1 MRPRIHWLTLLL
13 FIVLTSSH
21 FIGQDTA
28 SLTGTV
34 TDPANAVVTNAR
46 VTVTNLGN
54 GVYRMTGTNSAGEYL
69 VSGLPPAHYDIAIA
83 ASGFAKHEVKDL
95 VLGVAQKARLDAKL
109 QIASALFQV
118 TVAGQDVAQIENQS
132 SELGGTITGREIAQ
146 LQLNGRDFSQLIT
159 LVPGVSNQ
167 SLEDHGIGFPAFS
180 VNGGR
185 TEYNNWELDGGD
197 MLDNGSNATL
207 NVTPSIDTIAEV
219 RVLTSNYGA
228 QYGRNGSAT
237 IEVETKSGT
246 STFHGDIFEF
256 VRNDV
261 FNARNYLDPPGAPP
275 AYKKHNF
282 GYTLGGPI
290 LIPGVYNRKRDRSFF
305 FWSQEWRRELIP
317 ADSPFNTQVPS
328 PAERTGDF
336 SDLCPNA
343 LTGSDA
349 DCPVD
354 PTSGVPFINNQV
366 PVAANA
372 NFLVNLIP
380 LPNGGQPGAETYIA
394 GASVTTRRREDSI
407 RFDQN
412 LSAKLRAT
420 FRFTHDSSEQAL
432 PSSFGG
438 GGSFPTVGTT
448 IRAPGLSLLARLT
461 ANTSKST
468 VNEFVFSYT
477 TDHFSGANRGNWRR
491 PQEMTIGALFQ
502 NGFGGK
508 PPGFGVG
515 GSSAYNGGFGLD
527 VGGAPWANSN
537 PTYTFRDN
545 LSKIIFRHNI
555 QMGAYFVA
563 AQKNEPN
570 FATLQGFLAFD
581 AGSPNSTGNPFA
593 DLLAGR
599 IAAFFQTS
607 RQVKYYNRYKILE
620 PYLQDDWHV
629 NSHLTLNLGARLS
642 LFGTYR
648 ERYQQAYNFD
658 ANAYDASAAPTIDP
672 GLGSLVFPPG
682 GDINK
687 MTGMVQC
694 GVRGLPAGCMKG
706 HLFNLAPRI
715 GFAYDPTGKGDI
727 AIRGGYGM
735 FFEHTN
741 GNEANTESL
750 EGSPPLVLSGTQL
763 NINGYE
769 NIGMANNPQGDP
781 LFFPLSVPSIPTR
794 AVWPYVQ
801 QWHLDLERDI
811 LHKAVLTIA
820 YVGTQGTHLT
830 RQRDLNQI
838 HAIAPSLNPYK
849 PGEPIGGIDGQHD
862 DCGTFKTP
870 SGVPVTGAAAINLG
884 VACRGDPS
892 PFRPFVGFAA
902 INRLETAASSTYH
915 ALQLSLRRR
924 VGALQFSV
932 AYTYSHGIDNAS
944 ARWDFNFVDSYNFS
958 SNRASGNYDQRHIL
972 NTGYI
977 YDLPFYKGT
986 NFTNKLLGNWQVSGI
1001 TTFQTGTPFSVVNA
1015 AAFGDNAGVAN
1026 GFGTG
1031 TYADV
1036 VSDPRKPPPIQQ
1048 VDGIPGPLLFNPG
1061 AFVAPQ
1067 GLTFGNS
1074 GRNFLRN
1081 PRRTNFDMA
1090 LFKHFVISEVKGFE
1104 FRAEAF
1110 NVFNHTQWA
1119 GINNAMTCY
1128 GGPTNSA
1135 SDANCLASSNFLHP
1149 VSAHRA
1155 RVLQLG
1161 LKFIF

>member
-1 MRPRIHWLTLLL
+1 
-13 FIVLTSSH
+13 
-21 FIGQDTA
+21 
-28 SLTGTV
+28 
-34 TDPANAVVTNAR
+34 
-46 VTVTNLGN
+46 
-54 GVYRMTGTNSAGEYL
+54 
-69 VSGLPPAHYDIAIA
+69 
-83 ASGFAKHEVKDL
+83 
-95 VLGVAQKARLDAKL
+95 
-109 QIASALFQV
+109 
-118 TVAGQDVAQIENQS
+118 
-132 SELGGTITGREIAQ
+132 
-146 LQLNGRDFSQLIT
+146 
-159 LVPGVSNQ
+159 
-167 SLEDHGIGFPAFS
+167 
-180 VNGGR
+180 
-185 TEYNNWELDGGD
+185 

-290 LIPGVYNRKRDRSFF
+290 FIPGVYNRKRDKSFF

-354 PTSGVPFINNQV
+354 PTTGVPFINNQV

-407 RFDQN
+407 RLDQN
-412 LSAKLRAT
+412 LTSKLRAT
-420 FRFTHDSSEQAL
+420 FRFTHDSSEQVL
-432 PSSFGG
+432 PFPFFG
-438 GGSFPTVGTT
+438 GGSFPTVGTK
-448 IRAPGLSLLARLT
+448 IRVPGLSLVARLM

-477 TDHFSGANRGNWRR
+477 TDHFSGANLGNWHR
-491 PQEMTIGALFQ
+491 PAGMTIGALFQ

-527 VGGAPWANSN
+527 LGGAPWENSN

-545 LSKIIFRHNI
+545 LSKIISRHNL

-570 FATLQGFLAFD
+570 FAPLQGFLAFD

-593 DLLAGR
+593 DLLTGR

-620 PYLQDDWHV
+620 PYFQDDWHV

-658 ANAYDASAAPTIDP
+658 PNAYDASAAPTIDP
-672 GLGSLVFPPG
+672 DLGSLVFPPG

-715 GFAYDPTGKGDI
+715 GFAYDPTGKGDM
-727 AIRGGYGM
+727 AIRGGYGI

-750 EGSPPLVLSGTQL
+750 EGSPPLVLSAAQL
-763 NINGYE
+763 NIDGYE
-769 NIGMANNPQGDP
+769 NIGIAINPKGDP

-811 LHKAVLTIA
+811 LHKALLTIA

-838 HAIAPSLNPYK
+838 HAIAPGLNPYK
-849 PGEPIGGIDGQHD
+849 PGEPIGGINGQHD
-862 DCGTFKTP
+862 DCGTFRTP
-870 SGVPVTGAAAINLG
+870 SDVPVTGAAAINLG

-915 ALQLSLRRR
+915 ALQVSL
-924 VGALQFSV
+924 VDVWASYSSV
-932 AYTYSHGIDNAS
+932 LLILTAMRSTILRHGETS
-944 ARWDFNFVDSYNFS
+944 TLW
-958 SNRASGNYDQRHIL
+958 IL
-972 NTGYI
+972 TIPAPTGPAETMI
-977 YDLPFYKGT
+977 
-986 NFTNKLLGNWQVSGI
+986 
-1001 TTFQTGTPFSVVNA
+1001 
-1015 AAFGDNAGVAN
+1015 
-1026 GFGTG
+1026 
-1031 TYADV
+1031 
-1036 VSDPRKPPPIQQ
+1036 SD
-1048 VDGIPGPLLFNPG
+1048 
-1061 AFVAPQ
+1061 
-1067 GLTFGNS
+1067 
-1074 GRNFLRN
+1074 
-1081 PRRTNFDMA
+1081 
-1090 LFKHFVISEVKGFE
+1090 IS
-1104 FRAEAF
+1104 
-1110 NVFNHTQWA
+1110 
-1119 GINNAMTCY
+1119 
-1128 GGPTNSA
+1128 
-1135 SDANCLASSNFLHP
+1135 
-1149 VSAHRA
+1149 
-1155 RVLQLG
+1155 
-1161 LKFIF
+1161 